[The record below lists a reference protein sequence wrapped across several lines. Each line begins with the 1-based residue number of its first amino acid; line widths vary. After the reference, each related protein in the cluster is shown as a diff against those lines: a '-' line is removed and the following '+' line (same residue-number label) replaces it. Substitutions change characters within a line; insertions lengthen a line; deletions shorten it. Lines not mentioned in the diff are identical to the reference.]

1 MKPRTACRQAVAT
14 IGDLTYTGV
23 AGGTMLAMPGWA
35 SAPRRYDFDAPAGV
49 SAISVT
55 SR

>member
-1 MKPRTACRQAVAT
+1 
-14 IGDLTYTGV
+14 
-23 AGGTMLAMPGWA
+23 MPGWD
-35 SAPRRYDFDAPAGV
+35 SAPRRYDIDAAAGV